1 MALELVGLGAL
12 ALLAIDTWA
21 IVSVLGSGRPAGAKA
36 MWTALVLALPVAGF
50 ITWLMIGPR
59 EREYRL

>member
-1 MALELVGLGAL
+1 MSLELVGFGAL
-12 ALLAIDTWA
+12 ALLAINTWA

-36 MWTALVLALPVAGF
+36 MWTALVLMLPVAGF
-50 ITWLMIGPR
+50 LAWLMAGPR

>member
-21 IVSVLGSGRPAGAKA
+21 IVSVLGSGRPTGAKA
-36 MWTALVLALPVAGF
+36 MWTAVVLGLPVAGF
-50 ITWLMIGPR
+50 IAWLMAGPR